1 MKLKLFDTLKK
12 QLNQWGGG
20 VSLFFC
26 FTHFS
31 QDLTT
36 GLLIALLPF
45 IRQDM
50 EMNYFQ
56 AGLLVSAYSVTSGF
70 SQILGG
76 WVGDRIRHR
85 WISITLGLTGVGISG
100 FAVGLMPSYNTLL
113 IALVAMGIFA
123 GAYHPAAVPA
133 ISSLFEDRRGK
144 AIGLHMI
151 GGAIGF
157 GIGPFIGTAIAAT
170 LSWHMAFLILSVPAM
185 VAGPCVAIWLRKIEP
200 GIPRETKITTGSAER
215 PGGGAA
221 SPTLWQVLK
230 SVSTV
235 IILVLVVTFTS
246 GSLLPFVPLYLM
258 DHYSLTSTMAA
269 IWTSI
274 LRASGILGSL
284 LGGWLSDR
292 WGNKRTVLLA
302 LIAIGPAMLLFT
314 TVNYFAALAVVIVV
328 IGIVWAMRETAVQTY
343 LMERTPLRMHGI
355 VFGIYFGIGMQGQ
368 SLLQPV
374 YGVFMDMAGIST
386 VFLIVGLI
394 SVATSIV
401 TVFMARKI

>member
-1 MKLKLFDTLKK
+1 MLDTLKK
-12 QLNQWGGG
+12 HFSQWGGG
-20 VSLFFC
+20 ISLFFC

-31 QDLTT
+31 QDLMT
-36 GLLIALLPF
+36 GLLITLLPF
-45 IRQDM
+45 IRQDLM
-50 EMNYFQ
+50 LNYFQ
-56 AGLLVSAYSVTSGF
+56 AGLLVSAYSVTSGL

-85 WISITLGLTGVGISG
+85 WISITLGLIGVGVSG
-100 FAVGLMPSYNTLL
+100 FAAGLMPSYNTLL

-157 GIGPFIGTAIAAT
+157 GVGPFIGTAIAAT
-170 LSWHMAFLILSVPAM
+170 LSWHMAFMMLSVPAM
-185 VAGPCVAIWLRKIEP
+185 IAGLCVAVWLRKIEP
-200 GIPRETKITTGSAER
+200 DIPRAEITTGKGKTA
-215 PGGGAA
+215 GAD
-221 SPTLWQVLK
+221 SPSLWQVLK
-230 SVSTV
+230 KVSAV
-235 IILVLVVTFTS
+235 IILVVVVTFTS
-246 GSLLPFVPLYLM
+246 GSLLPFIPLYLV
-258 DHYSLTSTMAA
+258 DHYSLTTTMAA

-292 WGNKRTVLLA
+292 WGNKRTVLLT
-302 LIAIGPAMLLFT
+302 LIAIGPAILLFT
-314 TVNYFAALAVVIVV
+314 TVNYFPALAVLMIA
-328 IGIVWAMRETAVQTY
+328 IGILWTMRETAVQTY
-343 LMERTPLRMHGI
+343 LMEKTPLRMNGL
-355 VFGIYFGIGMQGQ
+355 VFGIYFGIGQQGQ

-394 SVATSIV
+394 SMATSIV
-401 TVFMARKI
+401 TIFIARKV

>member
-1 MKLKLFDTLKK
+1 VNLKRLDTLKN
-12 QLNQWGGG
+12 QVNQWGGG

-36 GLLIALLPF
+36 SLLIALLPF

-50 EMNYFQ
+50 ELNYFQ
-56 AGLLVSAYSVTSGF
+56 AGLLVSAYSVTSGL

-85 WISITLGLTGVGISG
+85 WISIALGLTGVGISG
-100 FAVGLMPSYNTLL
+100 FTAGLMPTYETLL
-113 IALVAMGIFA
+113 IAMVAMGIFA

-157 GIGPFIGTAIAAT
+157 GLGPFIGTAIAAT
-170 LSWHMAFLILSVPAM
+170 INWHMAFLILSVPAM
-185 VAGPCVAIWLRKIEP
+185 VAGLCVAIWLRKIEP
-200 GIPRETKITTGSAER
+200 SIPRESHVAAGNVER
-215 PGGGAA
+215 PGTTAE

-235 IILVLVVTFTS
+235 IILVVVVTFTS
-246 GSLLPFVPLYLM
+246 GSLLPFVPLYLV
-258 DHYSLTSTMAA
+258 DHYSMTSTMAA
-269 IWTSI
+269 FWTSV
-274 LRASGILGSL
+274 LRASCILGSL
-284 LGGWLSDR
+284 MGGWLSDR
-292 WGNKRTVLLA
+292 WGNKRTVLLS

-314 TVNYFAALAVVIVV
+314 TVDYFPVLAVVMIA
-328 IGIVWAMRETAVQTY
+328 IGILWTMRETAVQTY
-343 LMERTPLRMHGI
+343 LMARTPQSKHGI
-355 VFGIYFGIGMQGQ
+355 VFGIYFGIGQQGQ

-386 VFLIVGLI
+386 IFLIVGLI

-401 TVFMARKI
+401 TIFLARKI

>member
-1 MKLKLFDTLKK
+1 MFDTLKK
-12 QLNQWGGG
+12 HFNQWGGG

-31 QDLTT
+31 QDLMT
-36 GLLIALLPF
+36 GLLITMLPF

-50 EMNYFQ
+50 MLNYFQ

-76 WVGDRIRHR
+76 WVGDRIKHR

-100 FAVGLMPSYNTLL
+100 IAAGLMPTYESL
-113 IALVAMGIFA
+113 LVAMVSMGIFA

-151 GGAIGF
+151 GGALGF
-157 GIGPFIGTAIAAT
+157 GVGPFIGTAIAAT
-170 LSWHMAFLILSVPAM
+170 INWHMAFLLLSIPALVAGLSVA
-185 VAGPCVAIWLRKIEP
+185 VWLRKIEP
-200 GIPRETKITTGSAER
+200 DIPRAEVIS
-215 PGGGAA
+215 GKGKEAGAD
-221 SPTLWQVLK
+221 SPSLWQVLK
-230 SVSTV
+230 KVSTV
-235 IILVLVVTFTS
+235 IVLVVVVTFTS
-246 GSLLPFVPLYLM
+246 GSLLPFIPLYLV
-258 DHYSLTSTMAA
+258 DHYSLTATMAA
-269 IWTSI
+269 VWTSI
-274 LRASGILGSL
+274 LRASGVLGSL

-292 WGNKRTVLLA
+292 WGNRQTVLLT
-302 LIAIGPAMLLFT
+302 LIAIGPAILLFT
-314 TVNYFAALAVVIVV
+314 TVSYFPALAVLMIV
-328 IGIVWAMRETAVQTY
+328 IGIVWTMRETAVQTY

-355 VFGIYFGIGMQGQ
+355 VFGIYFGIGQQGQ

-374 YGVFMDMAGIST
+374 YGVFMDMAGISS

-394 SVATSIV
+394 SLVTSIV
-401 TVFMARKI
+401 TIFIARKI